1 MSRGMNDDEILA
13 ELDELLANAE
23 SDDDFEIDDMFP
35 HDDMQTLDTQC
46 DDDEIFEMDIEPVQS
61 STTSDIQPI
70 TCTQRSKK
78 KKLKVKTKPKARG
91 RLTTPNFKWRRG
103 PFQPKVH
110 QFDPSVS
117 GIKKIEFDLNE
128 NSPIIDFFESFFTPS
143 LLGKVA
149 FETNRYYQQN
159 TEDQVLGDRDK
170 RWYDTTS
177 EEMYLFIAI
186 NMLMAR
192 NKKLELR
199 EYWSTDALL
208 YTPIFGQIMSRN
220 RYQILLRYLH
230 FTNNDHQ
237 VAGDRLYKI
246 QMVLT
251 EVKKNFRDAMIPFQN
266 LVIDESLLLWKGR
279 LSFKQ
284 FIRTKRHRFGIK
296 FFILCEVE
304 TDFIL
309 DFIIYTGK
317 TTDIKACDINLGQS
331 GAIVCTLFEG
341 YLKKG
346 RTLFTDNWY
355 TSPLLSTYLH
365 KNKTNS
371 CGTVRKTRRG
381 MPELK
386 NKLKVGETQSLHT
399 TKMLVMRWLDRR
411 DVYMLTTCFSDK
423 MLCTGKTD
431 YENKNIRKL
440 ECVIKYNE
448 SMGSVDKTDMLLS
461 SVECVRKTVKWYK
474 KVYFHLIDMSL
485 LNAYSAY
492 KQVTGKHPA
501 LADFQLELIRQI
513 IDRYRS
519 KVKSPKF
526 YPIKIDELLQTQKMH
541 FLSEVP
547 TTEKGKSVRRRCA
560 LCNKNQKRKDT
571 KYLCK
576 ECGVGLCAVP
586 CFEIYHKKM

>member
-1 MSRGMNDDEILA
+1 MSRGMNDYEILA

-23 SDDDFEIDDMFP
+23 SDDEFGFDDTFP
-35 HDDMQTLDTQC
+35 LDDDIQTQDC
-46 DDDEIFEMDIEPVQS
+46 DNDEIFEIDIDPHQS
-61 STTSDIQPI
+61 PSTPEIRPI
-70 TCTQRSKK
+70 TCLQKPRNIP
-78 KKLKVKTKPKARG
+78 KVKTKKKQG
-91 RLTTPNFKWRRG
+91 LTTPNFKWKSG
-103 PFQPKVH
+103 PFKPNIH
-110 QFDPSVS
+110 EFDSSES
-117 GIKKIEFDLNE
+117 GIKKIEFELGE
-128 NSPIIDFFESFFTPS
+128 NSPVIDFFECFFTPS

-149 FETNRYYQQN
+149 FETNRYYRQN
-159 TEDQVLGDRDK
+159 TENQDLGDRDK

-192 NKKLELR
+192 NKKLELQ
-199 EYWSTDALL
+199 EYWSTDPLL

-220 RYQILLRYLH
+220 RYQILLRYIH
-230 FTNNDHQ
+230 FTNNEHQ
-237 VAGDRLYKI
+237 AANDRLYKI
-246 QMVLT
+246 KMVLN
-251 EVKKNFRDAMIPFQN
+251 EVKKNFRDAMVPFQS

-296 FFILCEVE
+296 FFILCDVE

-309 DFIIYTGK
+309 DFVIYTGK
-317 TTDIKACDINLGQS
+317 TTELKACDVNLGQS
-331 GAIVCTLFEG
+331 GAVVCTLLRG

-386 NKLKVGETQSLHT
+386 NKLKIGETQSLHT
-399 TKMLVMRWLDRR
+399 NKMLAMRWLDRR
-411 DVYMLTTCFSDK
+411 DVYMLTTCFTDK

-431 YENKNIRKL
+431 IENKNIRKPD
-440 ECVIKYNE
+440 CIIKYNE

-461 SVECVRKTVKWYK
+461 SVECVRKTIKWYK

-485 LNAYSAY
+485 LNSYSAY
-492 KQVTGKHPA
+492 KQVTGKNPP
-501 LADFQLELIRQI
+501 LADFQLTLIRQI
-513 IDRYRS
+513 MDRYKS
-519 KVKSPKF
+519 TVKSPKL
-526 YPIKIDELLQTQKMH
+526 YRKKDDELLQGKKKH
-541 FLSEVP
+541 FLSEVQS
-547 TTEKGKSVRRRCA
+547 TAQGKFARRRCVI
-560 LCNKNQKRKDT
+560 CSINKKRKDT
-571 KYLCK
+571 KYFCK
-576 ECGVGLCAVP
+576 ECKVGLCAVP
-586 CFEIYHKKM
+586 CFELYHKNK